1 MTRIDISEQIRL
13 DVLCESDDSDE
24 ISSLIW
30 FHKAGMSSA
39 ENFGGLTHCILLD
52 FSLWFDTIYLG

>member
-1 MTRIDISEQIRL
+1 MTRIDFSKQIRF

-39 ENFGGLTHCILLD
+39 ENFGG
-52 FSLWFDTIYLG
+52 TIGFFLMF